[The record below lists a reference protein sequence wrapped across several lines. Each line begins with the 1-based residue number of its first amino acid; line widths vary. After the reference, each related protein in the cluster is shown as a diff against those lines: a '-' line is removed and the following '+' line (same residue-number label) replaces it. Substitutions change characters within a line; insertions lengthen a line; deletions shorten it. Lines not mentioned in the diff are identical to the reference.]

1 MTKRVLIVDDEE
13 DVRLV
18 WTAVAQES
26 GLEVT
31 EAADGRAALDILA
44 HDTAFDLIVL
54 DVIMPQV
61 DGYEVLKHLR
71 GDERLKHL
79 PVILATGNR
88 ATQGLTGLPA
98 DHLTCYVNKASGLEN
113 LRRGMAQALGFGS
126 SA

>member
-31 EAADGRAALDILA
+31 EAADGRAALDILER
-44 HDTAFDLIVL
+44 DPAFDLIIL
-54 DVIMPQV
+54 DVIMPRL

-71 GDERLKHL
+71 GDERFKHL

-88 ATQGLTGLPA
+88 STQSLTGVAA

-113 LRRGMAQALGFGS
+113 LRRGIAQALSSGS
-126 SA
+126 PA